1 MASSASNGDP
11 VPMAK
16 HRITRD
22 ELMDIADPD
31 AVITVEALR
40 TRGITRRIQGRLVR
54 EGILQPFTSSLLGL
68 TPPTWDARLA
78 AALRLGGEEA
88 AAYGPTA
95 LALHGLGERK
105 LPIQIVVPPG
115 SHPRDRNWVRFHRK
129 DLGGRKLLTNLAPR
143 RIALDD
149 SVIDALAHLDEIAA
163 IALLTRVTQER
174 RTTAGRLLEIVNR
187 RRRVAHRE
195 VVTRILRD
203 GAGLESALEYTYAVR
218 VERPH
223 GLEPMVRQYVVP
235 ETGHRADGAYP
246 ARRQLVHLDG
256 ARYHDADADRD
267 LDNRHASLGYGS
279 FRFTWS
285 DCWSTPCRTASR
297 VAGGEPPTRCPAC

>member
-1 MASSASNGDP
+1 MASSGSPRHP
-11 VPMAK
+11 VRMAK
-16 HRITRD
+16 SRITRA
-22 ELMDIADPD
+22 ELAELAAEDG
-31 AVITVEALR
+31 VITVESVR
-40 TRGITRRIQGRLVR
+40 KRGITRDIQRRMVR
-54 EGILQPFTSSLLGL
+54 EEVLRQFTPALLGL
-68 TPPTWDARLA
+68 APPTWEVRLA
-78 AALRLGGEEA
+78 AALRLGGDGA
-88 AAYGPTA
+88 VAYGPTA
-95 LALHGLGERK
+95 LALHGVGERE
-105 LPIQIVVPPG
+105 LPLHVVVRSR
-115 SHPRDRNWVRFHRK
+115 SHPRDREWVCFHRK
-129 DLGGRKLLTNLAPR
+129 DLGGRKVLPNLAPR

-174 RTTAGRLLEIVNR
+174 RTTAARLLEIVNR

-246 ARRQLVHLDG
+246 ARRQLIHLDG

-267 LDNRHASLGYGS
+267 LDNRHAALGYGS

-297 VAGGEPPTRCPAC
+297 VAGGEPPARCPAC